1 MLNHIWDK
9 HSLDSGLTHVCE
21 ISLSQSSFLNLQS
34 FRKHVSKKHISF
46 FNNNMKVCNKNPD
59 CEVIPDR
66 NAVRLESF
74 VNDDE
79 KYEELDYIFLIS

>member
-1 MLNHIWDK
+1 
-9 HSLDSGLTHVCE
+9 
-21 ISLSQSSFLNLQS
+21 
-34 FRKHVSKKHISF
+34 
-46 FNNNMKVCNKNPD
+46 MKVCNKNPD
-59 CEVIPDR
+59 YEVIPDR